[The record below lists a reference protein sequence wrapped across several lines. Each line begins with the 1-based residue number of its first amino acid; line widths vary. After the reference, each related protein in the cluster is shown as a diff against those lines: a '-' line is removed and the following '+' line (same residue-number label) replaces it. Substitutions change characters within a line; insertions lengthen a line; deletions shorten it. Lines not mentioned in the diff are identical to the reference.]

1 MMLERWARSEHHA
14 SLLAAGLGPARDLVS
29 PPLPWSEALSALENA
44 LPRWSAVLGALTTAG
59 RRAPWEALQPIAEVL
74 ATEYVEPSQLED
86 SQVVVALIC
95 LSERPL
101 VPAARRWLVVME
113 DRSRLFSGDGWA
125 VREALESVPAGD
137 LEADELELLRIFRE
151 QERELA
157 DG

>member
-1 MMLERWARSEHHA
+1 M
-14 SLLAAGLGPARDLVS
+14 
-29 PPLPWSEALSALENA
+29 
-44 LPRWSAVLGALTTAG
+44 
-59 RRAPWEALQPIAEVL
+59 
-74 ATEYVEPSQLED
+74 
-86 SQVVVALIC
+86 VALIC

-125 VREALESVPAGD
+125 VREALESVPSGD

-157 DG
+157 AG